1 MVRNLQDAITFFLS
15 DYILFS
21 RLADKDYAAVTS
33 MSWADYGVT
42 TWMGLKIFHNFLIF
56 RFVGLK
62 YSYI

>member
-33 MSWADYGVT
+33 MSWDDYGVT
-42 TWMGLKIFHNFLIF
+42 GWMGLKIFDNFLLF

-62 YSYI
+62 YISI